1 MDFLYVPRLSQC
13 RKKNDLCLLLAHPI
27 LLSWV
32 LFSFSVEVCHPCSI
46 IHLLIL
52 GDLEARFLFL
62 FFFLC
67 KNMLIASFLHRFF
80 FFLNFST
87 FFFFRATYF
96 LLWWSFRLDGKAIQT
111 LLK

>member
-52 GDLEARFLFL
+52 EDLEARFLFL
-62 FFFLC
+62 FFLC
-67 KNMLIASFLHRFF
+67 KNMLIASVLHLFF
-80 FFLNFST
+80 FYLSSYLFPVVVKL
-87 FFFFRATYF
+87 
-96 LLWWSFRLDGKAIQT
+96 
-111 LLK
+111 

>member
-62 FFFLC
+62 FFFFRQ
-67 KNMLIASFLHRFF
+67 KYANSFLSASVFF
-80 FFLNFST
+80 FFFKFLD
-87 FFFFRATYF
+87 FFFLSSYLFPVVVE
-96 LLWWSFRLDGKAIQT
+96 L
-111 LLK
+111 